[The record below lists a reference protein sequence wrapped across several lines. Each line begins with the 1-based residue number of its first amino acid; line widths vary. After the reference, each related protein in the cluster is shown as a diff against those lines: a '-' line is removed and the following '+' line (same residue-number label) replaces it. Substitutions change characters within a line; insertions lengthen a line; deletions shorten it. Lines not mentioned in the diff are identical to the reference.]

1 MYLYVGFNGDYR
13 ALIIFV
19 RILHISYYDYYLLY
33 GYYYF
38 RHQCMLVAGLSK
50 QTIALQDDELH
61 FAHIRIQSCRH
72 SYIYIVA
79 PVRYNDSSTSTVY
92 LYKC

>member
-1 MYLYVGFNGDYR
+1 MYIFLYCWGFLYYTYLILYVHIYCM
-13 ALIIFV
+13 IIITVF
-19 RILHISYYDYYLLY
+19 
-33 GYYYF
+33 YYF

-50 QTIALQDDELH
+50 QRIGLQDDELH

-72 SYIYIVA
+72 SYIYIMA
-79 PVRYNDSSTSTVY
+79 PVRYNDNSTLTVY